1 LSIVLSSVLPL
12 FVVIFAGFFA
22 GKVRFFNE
30 AGIKALVAFVF
41 NFAMPP
47 FIFRLMAETD
57 LAEITQWSFVGAYAA
72 GMLVMLVAGAAAGAL
87 LFGMRPPGMII
98 QGFGSAFSNGLL
110 LGLPLMVWLFG
121 ERGAVPVLL
130 LLTLDAISF
139 PLVTLL
145 LEVARGERGAGT
157 VSMAGQTLRAIA
169 LNPIIMATLSG
180 ILFGLSGLALPEVV
194 DRTVGFI
201 GQAGPPTALFALGAT
216 LSLRRIAGNLGPA
229 ALMVASK
236 LFLHPLVVWLLVG
249 QLLDLEPFWVQAAV
263 IFAACPVGANVF
275 IFAQHYEAGVEAAS
289 SAIVISTGLAMITIS
304 ALLLILQPIGP

>member
-1 LSIVLSSVLPL
+1 MSIVLSSVLPL
-12 FVVIFAGFFA
+12 FVVILFGFLA
-22 GKVRFFNE
+22 GKARFFNE

-57 LAEITQWSFVGAYAA
+57 LAEIAQWSFVGAYAA
-72 GMLVMLVAGAAAGAL
+72 SMLTMLAAGAASGAL

-121 ERGAVPVLL
+121 EQGAVPVLL
-130 LLTLDAISF
+130 ILTLDAVSF

-145 LEVARGERGAGT
+145 LEVSRGERGAGT
-157 VSMAGQTLRAIA
+157 LRVAGQTLRAIA
-169 LNPIIMATLSG
+169 LNPIIMATIFG
-180 ILFGLSGLALPEVV
+180 ILFGLSDAALPEVV

-201 GQAGPPTALFALGAT
+201 GQAGPPTALFALGAS
-216 LSLRRIAGNLGPA
+216 LSLRKIAGNLGPA
-229 ALMVASK
+229 AVMVVFK
-236 LFLHPLVVWLLVG
+236 LLVHPFLVWLLVAQG
-249 QLLDLEPFWVQAAV
+249 LALEPFWVSAAV

-304 ALLLILQPIGP
+304 ALLLILQPISP

>member
-1 LSIVLSSVLPL
+1 MSIVLSSVLPL

-22 GKVRFFNE
+22 GKVRFFDE
-30 AGIKALVAFVF
+30 GGIKALVTFVF

-57 LAEITQWSFVGAYAA
+57 LAEIAQWSFVGAYAVSMLT
-72 GMLVMLVAGAAAGAL
+72 MLVIGAAAGLL
-87 LFGMRPPGMII
+87 LFAMRPSGMII

-121 ERGAVPVLL
+121 EQGAVPVLL
-130 LLTLDAISF
+130 ILTLDAVSF
-139 PLVTLL
+139 PTVTLL
-145 LEVARGERGAGT
+145 LEVARGGRGAGT
-157 VSMAGQTLRAIA
+157 LRMAGQTLRAIA
-169 LNPIIMATLSG
+169 LNPIIMATICG
-180 ILFGLSGLALPEVV
+180 ILFGLSGAVLPEVV

-201 GQAGPPTALFALGAT
+201 GQAGPPTALFALGAS
-216 LSLRRIAGNLGPA
+216 LSLRKIAGSLGA
-229 ALMVASK
+229 AGVMVVCK
-236 LFLHPLVVWLLVG
+236 LLVHPFLVWLLVA
-249 QLLDLEPFWVQAAV
+249 QVLDLEPFWVNAAV

-304 ALLLILQPIGP
+304 ALLLILQPISP